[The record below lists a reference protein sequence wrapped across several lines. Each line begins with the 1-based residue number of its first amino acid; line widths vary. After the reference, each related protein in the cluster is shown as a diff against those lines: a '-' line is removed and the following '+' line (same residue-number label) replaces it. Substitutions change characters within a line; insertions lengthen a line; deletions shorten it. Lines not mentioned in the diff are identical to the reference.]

1 MADKERLRADAAVVA
16 AGVHK
21 GEYQQTQ
28 GMCCQALQPRLG
40 LLNSLFITNP
50 KPGGLCCTLE
60 KAPSPQVGQQ
70 AFSWTLEQTT
80 DASIKL

>member
-28 GMCCQALQPRLG
+28 GMCCQALQRRLG

-50 KPGGLCCTLE
+50 KHGGLRCTLE
-60 KAPSPQVGQQ
+60 QAPSPQVGQQ
-70 AFSWTLEQTT
+70 ALSWTLEQTT
-80 DASIKL
+80 DASIQL